1 MPPSGFTPL
10 LDVLD
15 DWFAH
20 ALDDIPE
27 PLRSR
32 AEHEFYPYAWDALAP
47 SQRRDL
53 AIQLDYFADPANEA
67 ERDRSW
73 KLECQISEAETRLG
87 ELKDTTP
94 SSVSEIATKRE
105 LLAVLGD
112 ELDRLV
118 QQRRRPDSGMGSAR
132 ASMTRD
138 ATPET
143 NFGVHKGQKMTNFS
157 NEQMGRDG
165 SPRTRYERWLDES
178 RFEGWFKRLYP
189 RAFTD
194 ELIEFVCCYPD
205 GAHEAV
211 ARNREHIQDVITHVF
226 VSQDVACDDADVP
239 QTVLEQFRLKFNAA
253 VKALKKPLP
262 KDECALNLKVWD
274 SGFPGKWRPE
284 PTPAGD
290 QPFFEVFGYQCWIST
305 QGKLRWEQ
313 PRFMP
318 GRDYDGTFRGSE
330 YVTKCRLELVRAI
343 AEYRNEET
351 GRMLNPELFAALAD
365 LSEHNNPANAAK
377 PLDDSPKGD
386 QEKSA
391 AVVNRI
397 RTRDDLLSP
406 AIRLAQSKAL
416 EPLNY
421 LSVWAELLKLAK
433 SATPPTPIVGH
444 NAEDAICWNDADGVT
459 KSFKKNALRG
469 RFDRA
474 AGKYEQGRKQTK

>member
-87 ELKDTTP
+87 ELKDTKP

-118 QQRRRPDSGMGSAR
+118 QQRRRPDSGRGSAR
-132 ASMTRD
+132 SSMTRD

-157 NEQMGRDG
+157 NEQSGRDG

-178 RFEGWFKRLYP
+178 RYDGWFTRLNHQ
-189 RAFTD
+189 AFGD
-194 ELIEFVCCYPD
+194 DLIEFVCCYPD
-205 GAHEAV
+205 GSKDSV
-211 ARNREHIQDVITHVF
+211 ARNRDRIEYVINEVF
-226 VSQDVACDDADVP
+226 ASQDVACDEADVP
-239 QTVLEQFRLKFNAA
+239 QHVIEQFRLKFAGA
-253 VKALKKPLP
+253 LKALKKPLP
-262 KDECALNLKVWD
+262 KDEGALNLKVWN
-274 SGFPGKWRPE
+274 SGFPGDWRSE
-284 PTPAGD
+284 PTANGD
-290 QPFFEVFGYQCWIST
+290 QAFFAVMGYQCWMSA

-313 PRFMP
+313 PRFVP

-330 YVTKCRLELVRAI
+330 LVTKCRLEVVRAI
-343 AEYRNEET
+343 AEFRHGET
-351 GRMLNPELFAALAD
+351 GLMLNSSLAAALDSRHDGMSPMAR
-365 LSEHNNPANAAK
+365 NPATNPAANQVQRSDANLLAILAASRK
-377 PLDDSPKGD
+377 LSRAD
-386 QEKSA
+386 QAKQLG
-391 AVVNRI
+391 VTDRGL
-397 RTRDDLLSP
+397 RD
-406 AIRLAQSKAL
+406 ILARARKVQ
-416 EPLNY
+416 
-421 LSVWAELLKLAK
+421 
-433 SATPPTPIVGH
+433 G
-444 NAEDAICWNDADGVT
+444 DAIDANKWLVVP
-459 KSFKKNALRG
+459 R
-469 RFDRA
+469 
-474 AGKYEQGRKQTK
+474 E